1 MTIFRGWLRL
11 LIRHWLVVFSSY
23 VRPTASRK
31 RSQVLTLDGTGD
43 VRAWADLSPGA
54 TTISV
59 RRVDESSGAALE
71 EEWRVEK
78 KSLVPVD

>member
-1 MTIFRGWLRL
+1 M
-11 LIRHWLVVFSSY
+11 
-23 VRPTASRK
+23 
-31 RSQVLTLDGTGD
+31 TLDGTGD